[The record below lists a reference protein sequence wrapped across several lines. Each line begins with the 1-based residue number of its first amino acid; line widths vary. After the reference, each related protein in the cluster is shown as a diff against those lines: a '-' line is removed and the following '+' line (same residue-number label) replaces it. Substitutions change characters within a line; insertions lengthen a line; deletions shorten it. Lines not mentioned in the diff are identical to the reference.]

1 MKLTRL
7 CASGA
12 KHYTVHE
19 LQQGMQVHVYTYM
32 YIQTQKHFHLHSLTE
47 LEKSSQRLSPRTHLY
62 MQTHV
67 HMYMH
72 VQCVSH
78 MPTKVDL
85 EYLHVHMEL
94 PFLPRHPSVYM
105 SPVICPVET
114 ALILSAQTPSWA
126 SSQVGIQGQY
136 MYIHILHV
144 LQDNVAQIRMLLLG
158 VPPPHF
164 LVHVVVHEFSQDIRN
179 KHGESTPALRHSLTY
194 TAFRS
199 WIISASK
206 NGRPVASATILI
218 HPNLAC

>member
-19 LQQGMQVHVYTYM
+19 LPQGMQVHVYTYM

-62 MQTHV
+62 MHTHV

-78 MPTKVDL
+78 MSTNVDL
-85 EYLHVHMEL
+85 EYIHVHVHMEL

-114 ALILSAQTPSWA
+114 ALILLAQTPFWA
-126 SSQVGIQGQY
+126 SSQSSGCTGAIHVHTHTTCTSGQCGSN
-136 MYIHILHV
+136 
-144 LQDNVAQIRMLLLG
+144 QNVPVRCSTSTFLG
-158 VPPPHF
+158 TC
-164 LVHVVVHEFSQDIRN
+164 SC
-179 KHGESTPALRHSLTY
+179 T
-194 TAFRS
+194 
-199 WIISASK
+199 WIFP
-206 NGRPVASATILI
+206 G
-218 HPNLAC
+218 H